1 MLKNV
6 AKENN
11 ERKIRFLN
19 FNDLVFPAEKI
30 IALKITFAYIF
41 FGLLWVLLKGM
52 FFWGTDLEIQQI
64 QYLHTLASVLSVLGT
79 GMILF
84 FLLRRELHLLSKL
97 KNMVTLR
104 TQQGEIIIENLTDG
118 LWQYDLNT
126 HEAYISSKCKESIRY
141 NNQEFLCTSEIAR
154 SLFHPDDYMWFQK
167 ELSECLQKNLPSYE
181 TELRIK
187 TGADNYQWFMVR
199 VQALYDQQGLPAK
212 LIGTII
218 NINIRKLAEEAIT
231 KNEKKF
237 RKLFHNANDLI
248 FLYQF
253 PEDGT
258 PGKYIEV
265 NDIACQRLGY
275 HRNELLAMTPS
286 DLTSPNQVPE
296 GLETLKKLLHHDHI
310 TFETVLVT
318 KYGQQIPYEN
328 SAHFFTLNGERV
340 VLSISRDITERKR
353 AEAQLKNIM
362 NQNQKLL
369 KETLEY
375 DALKTEFFSNI
386 SHEFKTPLNVILG
399 ALQLIY
405 TKQGNGPDQNCMG
418 ISRDLNIIKQ
428 NCFRLLRLIN
438 NLIDITRVDTG
449 FMKVQFE
456 NQNIV
461 AIVEDITLS
470 VAEFIEIKGITL
482 EFDTDMEEKIIACDA
497 DKIERIMLNLL
508 SNAVKHTQPG
518 GRIMVNILAQERDV
532 QITVADTGRGIPIDK
547 QKIIFERF
555 RQANPL
561 LNRTHEGSGIGLSL
575 VKSFVEMH
583 KGKILVDSKEG
594 IGSQF
599 IVTLP
604 GDSIQGETAS
614 TTMHTDFDSSKVE
627 KIRIEFSDI
636 YS

>member
-1 MLKNV
+1 
-6 AKENN
+6 
-11 ERKIRFLN
+11 
-19 FNDLVFPAEKI
+19 
-30 IALKITFAYIF
+30 
-41 FGLLWVLLKGM
+41 
-52 FFWGTDLEIQQI
+52 
-64 QYLHTLASVLSVLGT
+64 
-79 GMILF
+79 
-84 FLLRRELHLLSKL
+84 
-97 KNMVTLR
+97 MVTLR
-104 TQQGEIIIENLTDG
+104 SQQSELIIENLTDG

-126 HEAYISSKCKESIRY
+126 HETYISSKCKESIGY
-141 NNQEFLCTSEIAR
+141 KNQEFIFTPEIAKD
-154 SLFHPDDYMWFQK
+154 LFHLDDYTWFHK
-167 ELSECLQKNLPSYE
+167 EMSLSLHNKLPSYE

-187 TGADNYQWFMVR
+187 TKAATYEWFMLR
-199 VQALYDQQGLPAK
+199 VQTLYDQQGLPTK
-212 LIGTII
+212 LIGTMI
-218 NINIRKLAEEAIT
+218 NINIRKLAEEAT
-231 KNEKKF
+231 AKNEKKF

-258 PGKYIEV
+258 PGKYVEV

-275 HRNELLAMTPS
+275 YRKELLDMTPS
-286 DLTSPNQVPE
+286 DITSPNQVSE
-296 GLETLKKLLHHDHI
+296 SQQNLKKLLHYDHI

-318 KYGQQIPYEN
+318 KEGQEVPYEN
-328 SAHFFTLNGERV
+328 SSHFFTLNGERV

-353 AEAQLKNIM
+353 TEAQLKNIM

-375 DALKTEFFSNI
+375 DALKTEFFSNL

-405 TKQGNGPDQNCMG
+405 VKQENDPDHNCIG
-418 ISRDLNIIKQ
+418 ISRDLRIIKQ

-449 FMKVQFE
+449 FMKVQLE
-456 NQNIV
+456 NKNIV
-461 AIVEDITLS
+461 MIVEDITLS
-470 VAEFIEIKGITL
+470 VAEFIESKGISL
-482 EFDTDMEEKIIACDA
+482 AFDTNAEEKIIACDA

-508 SNAVKHTQPG
+508 SNAVKHTPPG
-518 GRIMVNILAQERDV
+518 GKIMVDILSQEKDV
-532 QITVADTGRGIPIDK
+532 QITVADTGKGIPLDK

-583 KGKILVDSKEG
+583 HGKIVVDSEEG

-599 IVTLP
+599 TVTLP
-604 GDSIQGETAS
+604 GDIIQCETPCTPIS
-614 TTMHTDFDSSKVE
+614 MPFDSSRVE
-627 KIRIEFSDI
+627 KICIEFSDI